1 MPAWEM
7 ELVAVNLLH
16 KTTEIWYT
24 YISKHKTLKYIIQ
37 LCVHGNT
44 LISSP
49 LRPVLNISVVFSL
62 AKKSTQHALLLI
74 LAVSL
79 PPAENG
85 PNQ

>member
-7 ELVAVNLLH
+7 ELIAVNLLH
-16 KTTEIWYT
+16 KTTEICYT

-49 LRPVLNISVVFSL
+49 LRSVLNMSVVFSL
-62 AKKSTQHALLLI
+62 AKNSDQHALLLI
-74 LAVSL
+74 LVVSL